1 MSTTSGLFVDQAIAG
16 TYAVSGN
23 GRGTVTHLTVTTAG
37 IGGSLFGLLLLLWL
51 LLACF
56 ISRRKLSRFAL
67 AMFLLAVLIVPAT
80 AIRPVPRPNPTVVFY
95 VISPTKA
102 VMMHLPS
109 SDITPV
115 ITIIEQ

>member
-1 MSTTSGLFVDQAIAG
+1 
-16 TYAVSGN
+16 
-23 GRGTVTHLTVTTAG
+23 
-37 IGGSLFGLLLLLWL
+37 
-51 LLACF
+51 
-56 ISRRKLSRFAL
+56 
-67 AMFLLAVLIVPAT
+67 MFLLAVLIAPAT
-80 AIRPVPRPNPTVVFY
+80 AIRPAPRPNPTVVFY